1 MHDPSLAR
9 NSTAELLRKRLR
21 EVEEPI
27 DAAARGLGA
36 AAHHHNVLLDGLAAA
51 GAGENCWT
59 EARMVL
65 CPRCR
70 LTHPME
76 GVCVCS
82 LRVIPDV
89 VSYVVQVL

>member
-51 GAGENCWT
+51 GENSWT

-65 CPRCR
+65 CPPCR

-82 LRVIPDV
+82 LIVIPDV
-89 VSYVVQVL
+89 VSYIVQVL